1 MGGFALLS
9 LSNDLQPGLSGS
21 MLRSAFL
28 YAARTPCM
36 FASFCPLYPHDPDAN
51 FLTLACVCRQVPL
64 IKNNITDYYIAHL
77 GRLVSPI
84 LPRITLP

>member
-9 LSNDLQPGLSGS
+9 LPNDLLPGLSGS
-21 MLRSAFL
+21 MLRSAFP
-28 YAARTPCM
+28 YASRTPCM

-64 IKNNITDYYIAHL
+64 IKNNTTD
-77 GRLVSPI
+77 
-84 LPRITLP
+84 